1 MSFYKDLVQQ
11 INILHLETKIF
22 GFLIFSFDYQQ
33 KESMQHLN

>member
-1 MSFYKDLVQQ
+1 MSFYKDLLQQ

-22 GFLIFSFDYQQ
+22 ELPVFSFDYQQ